1 MRQRATGAPLRDG
14 VVLLVVISLLVLFSL
29 VGLAFV
35 VYAEGQANVAR
46 LWREAETTQL
56 PDMDPELLLSYFLG
70 QLIYD
75 TDNPHSALRGHG
87 LARNMYGRP
96 GSTTPFNGTGRLHTG
111 GADDYYN
118 VDYTQYGGAP
128 RDPDQY
134 GSPNPPYTYPDFNH
148 MYLAAM
154 RGSDGQVL
162 TPSYLRT
169 GPAGPVSLRPNTAYH
184 TSFPPLDPAAGGDV
198 RNVAESIGFNG
209 GPNDS
214 IWIDAGF
221 PVMTGPDGRRFKP
234 LFAPH
239 IQDLDGRL
247 NLNVIGNLIGW
258 SLGGEGT
265 TTYSISHQGMVRG
278 EGSFERLFSTG
289 QKNPE
294 VLALFKGANGV
305 QGRYDPNEWQNAN
318 YALAPQYTANSH
330 YYSPTNMDCWPDS
343 PSYENFFLPHI
354 TAIAGTGSG
363 LDSGALSKGDANSHW
378 RYGWAP
384 RVEHAYSNGWITT
397 YDKQLNPVLY
407 NFFDP
412 SISTM
417 HINGVR
423 RNLKDRR
430 FDPFN
435 MESMYRYA
443 DNGSPTAWSDLF
455 VLCPNAFGNA
465 ATGPRNRR
473 LSTLLSMDP
482 VVPGVMPC
490 YTNPGGQS
498 TFTTAGNA
506 FPSTPPIAFPPP
518 GPAPGGEFSPA
529 WQAVSAAVGRLDLNQ
544 AYTNEFPP
552 LNAAGGTCFNF
563 TSAAV
568 VTQYQRATQE
578 RVNMCREVFQRFR
591 AATGATDP
599 NALRFMAQLAVNIVD
614 YCQYMPTGK
623 HSNPTGGSFVPDDVM
638 TAFDY
643 TGNGDYVFGTV
654 LPRLVVNEAY
664 VEVARTNPTM
674 PNAARKVN
682 FWVELHN
689 PYIRAD
695 GGKTGGRANVHRAI
709 PHSENATARLWVN
722 NPTNAGYAAYRL
734 ILADAAGNG
743 AAIGNVTNASGA
755 PQGVRKTIQTFTPAA
770 AAAQPPLLSGDEL
783 NVVRT
788 ADSPEPG
795 YDPAPVHTQAPKEVP
810 VLNCSWGRNR
820 GWYVIG
826 PQTPLPGT
834 EDPKTF
840 AKCFATLPHQ
850 DMSLDN
856 GNVGDKYTIV
866 LQRLAC
872 PYLPPQEDKAQI
884 ATRGYYNPY
893 VTVDW
898 MDQVEAQDG
907 NGGQQAGQPDPR
919 QSIGRNQPY
928 AAHVDSQVK
937 QTPQTDL
944 AALGMPKHS
953 FFFRNTQKADSPDPV
968 FAYDYVFW
976 LNRQLLNTLELLH
989 VSGYK
994 PSELTQRFML
1004 GKPDPATGK
1013 PPPTGR
1019 FAYRAPWFESD
1030 KLIYR
1035 ALEFF
1040 EGYLRNQWTP
1050 PGGRDAGRVNL
1061 NTVWDYQ
1068 ILQGLADRHGS
1079 HYYTDAGVQAVF
1091 NRMLQSRT
1099 PGGAPGPNDKPFM
1112 SYAASFTAPGAQ
1124 FPQGVDINNTL
1135 LREAPD
1141 LDPAELALPPQDRR
1155 RLFYPKFTSPTIP
1168 NPAELRRFAV
1178 KEGGNDPAEPPHP
1191 YLWDELLRRIGDH
1204 VTTRS
1209 NVFAVWLTVGFFE
1222 VVGDG
1227 VGGGPPRL
1235 GQEIGRSENRQKRHR
1250 MFAIVDRT
1258 RVTVAHDPATR
1269 QGVPGRPG
1277 QRPFFI
1283 DALSSVAGSGAPETV
1298 RVAVLNGKY
1307 EDVDWSIEV
1316 GQQLVVGT
1324 GVNQEIV
1331 TVLSKPNASSFT
1343 ATFTKPHV
1351 VGFAISNGLLG
1362 NPGPQPRFDVR
1373 HPDYQSVVR
1382 YFSIVQ

>member
-1 MRQRATGAPLRDG
+1 MMRKRAGGASARDG

-70 QLIYD
+70 QMIYD

-96 GSTTPFNGTGRLHTG
+96 GSTVPFNGTGRLHTG
-111 GADDYYN
+111 GGNDDYYN
-118 VDYTQYGGAP
+118 IDYTQYGGAA
-128 RDPDQY
+128 RNPDEY

-148 MYLAAM
+148 AYLAAV
-154 RGSDGQVL
+154 RGSDGAVL
-162 TPSYLRT
+162 VPSYYRT
-169 GPAGPVSLRPNTAYH
+169 GPAGPVSLRPNPAYH
-184 TSFPPLDPAAGGDV
+184 TAFPPQDHPSGDV
-198 RNVAESIGFNG
+198 RNVAEGLGYNG

-265 TTYSISHQGMVRG
+265 STYSISHQGMVRG
-278 EGSFERLFSTG
+278 EGTFERLFSSG
-289 QKNPE
+289 AKNPE
-294 VLALFKGANGV
+294 VLALFKGANGIP
-305 QGRYDPNEWQNAN
+305 GRYDPNEWQNAS

-330 YYSPTNMDCWPDS
+330 YYSPTNQDCWPDS
-343 PSYENFFLPHI
+343 PGYENFFLPHI
-354 TAIAGTGSG
+354 TAIPGTGKGSF
-363 LDSGALSKGDANSHW
+363 DDGALNVNAADHQW
-378 RYGWAP
+378 RLGWAP

-412 SISTM
+412 SITTM

-423 RNLKDRR
+423 RNIRDRR

-435 MESMYRYA
+435 MESMYRYG
-443 DNGSPTAWSDLF
+443 DTGSPTAWSDLF
-455 VLCPNAFGNA
+455 VLCPNAFGNPT
-465 ATGPRNRR
+465 TGPRTRR
-473 LSTLLSMDP
+473 LSTLLSMDT
-482 VVPGVMPC
+482 VTPGVVPC

-506 FPSTPPIAFPPP
+506 FPSTPPIPFPAP

-529 WQAVSAAVGRLDLNQ
+529 WQAVSAGVGRLNLNQ
-544 AYTNEFPP
+544 PYTNEFPV

-563 TSAAV
+563 TAAATL
-568 VTQYQRATQE
+568 TQYQRATQE
-578 RVNMCREVFQRFR
+578 RVNMCREVFQRFQ

-599 NALRFMAQLAVNIVD
+599 NALRSLAQLSVNIVD
-614 YCQYMPTGK
+614 FCQYMPIGK
-623 HSNPTGGSFVPDDVM
+623 HSNPTGGGFVPDDVM
-638 TAFDY
+638 TAFDW

-664 VEVARTNPTM
+664 VEVARTNPAM

-689 PYIRAD
+689 AYISN
-695 GGKTGGRANVHRAI
+695 GGRGNGRPHHHPAI
-709 PHSENATARLWVN
+709 PHSESGKARLWVN
-722 NPTNAGYAAYRL
+722 YPANQGYAAYRL
-734 ILADAAGNG
+734 QLADAAGNST
-743 AAIGNVTNASGA
+743 AIGSVTNSTGT
-755 PQGVRKTIQTFTPAA
+755 PQGTRKTIQTFTPATTT
-770 AAAQPPLLSGDEL
+770 QPLVLSGDDL
-783 NVVRT
+783 NLVHT
-788 ADSPEPG
+788 ADSPDAG
-795 YDPAPVHTQAPKEVP
+795 YDPTQVHAQAPSEVP
-810 VLNCSWGRNR
+810 IRNCSWGRNR
-820 GWYVIG
+820 GWYVLG
-826 PQTPLPGT
+826 PPTPFPGT
-834 EDPKTF
+834 DDANTF
-840 AKCFATLPHQ
+840 QKFFATLPHQ

-884 ATRGYYNPY
+884 AARGYYNPY

-919 QSIGRNQPY
+919 QSIGRNQPF

-937 QTPQTDL
+937 QTPQTAL
-944 AALGMPKHS
+944 ANLGMPKHS

-1004 GKPDPATGK
+1004 GQPDPNTGK

-1068 ILQGLADRHGS
+1068 ILQGLADRHGT
-1079 HYYTDAGVQAVF
+1079 HYYTDAGVQAAF
-1091 NRMLQSRT
+1091 QRMLQSRT
-1099 PGGAPGPNDKPFM
+1099 PGGVPGPNDKPFM
-1112 SYAASFTAPGAQ
+1112 SYAAAYTPPGVQ
-1124 FPQGVDINNTL
+1124 FPQGMDINDTL

-1141 LDPAELALPPQDRR
+1141 LDANEQMLPPAARR
-1155 RLFYPKFTSPTIP
+1155 RLFFPKFTSPTIP
-1168 NPAELRRFAV
+1168 NPPELKRHAV
-1178 KEGGNDPAEPPHP
+1178 KESGNDPLEPPHP

-1222 VVGDG
+1222 VLNDG
-1227 VGGGPPRL
+1227 VGGGPPQL
-1235 GQEIGRSENRQKRHR
+1235 GPEIGRAENRQKRHR

-1258 RVTVAHDPATR
+1258 RVTIALDPATR
-1269 QGVPGRPG
+1269 QVIPGRPG

-1283 DALSSVAGSGAPETV
+1283 DSLSSVTGSGAAETV
-1298 RVAVLNGKY
+1298 RVAVLDGKY
-1307 EDVDWSIEV
+1307 EDVSWSIQP

-1324 GVNQEIV
+1324 GSSQEIV
-1331 TVLSKPNASSFT
+1331 TVASTPNASSFT
-1343 ATFTKPHV
+1343 AVFTKPHV

-1362 NPGPQPRFDVR
+1362 NPGPQPRFEVR

-1382 YFSIVQ
+1382 YFSIIE